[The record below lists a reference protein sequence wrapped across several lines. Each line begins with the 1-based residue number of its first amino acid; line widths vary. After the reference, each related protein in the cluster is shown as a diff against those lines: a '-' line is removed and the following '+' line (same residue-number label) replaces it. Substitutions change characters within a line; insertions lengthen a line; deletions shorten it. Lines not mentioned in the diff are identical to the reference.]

1 MPATHLDAC
10 RFDLWI
16 ATAAFQAEP
25 TSHTAHALAEAV
37 KKFRMAGGI
46 WPETAPH
53 ANEQR

>member
-1 MPATHLDAC
+1 MPTTHLDAC

-37 KKFRMAGGI
+37 NKYRMAGGI
-46 WPETAPH
+46 WPEPGAD
-53 ANEQR
+53 ANHRL